1 MIMCGEKFVIL
12 GWGSSPIAAQQWTL
26 LHILHTARTHGILH
40 RAARHRCLPHV
51 LLEADT
57 ATERVNKNYTHST
70 RARHTPT
77 RLPRV
82 PTAYGKLKWKTQEL
96 LAELKVRIIVTFAG
110 HPHSKCGRLM
120 SRALGVIVREVS
132 QCTYT
137 LCMPTMHGT
146 RDMMSSLIRLRPQW
160 EHSSHAEI
168 DMYDQY
174 WAISRRDVK
183 AAFEWGLSRLR
194 NKRHGHGIFE
204 FSLSKLHRHLN
215 RLGHALDETFD
226 IVDETDV
233 CTYLHWDLDHNTLLT
248 ICPMILTQSPVGV
261 AIGGFLSSWE
271 AELWCMWRESLS
283 LHQSRTDT
291 INRWRNALQDTTA
304 DTEACATLTLTF
316 LQPAPF
322 NTMHSHVG
330 VADLERMRRRLA
342 AATLTPPTV
351 SAEGYTRWWHPLDTI
366 WGFFRKSRWH
376 CAYSLPPCI
385 RR

>member
-1 MIMCGEKFVIL
+1 MSVADIDQVIHEILQHCDREAKTLSSRAPWLRHECQDTIRHIMKHLELVGDTWDKKVHRVYACCARLQDLLIQTISMIICGDKCVIH
-12 GWGSSPIAAQQWTL
+12 GWGSSPIVAQQWTL
-26 LHILHTARTHGILH
+26 LHILHTARTQGILH
-40 RAARHRCLPHV
+40 RAARQRCLPHV

-110 HPHSKCGRLM
+110 HPLSKCGRLM

-137 LCMPTMHGT
+137 LCMPTMRGT

-283 LHQSRTDT
+283 LH
-291 INRWRNALQDTTA
+291 
-304 DTEACATLTLTF
+304 
-316 LQPAPF
+316 
-322 NTMHSHVG
+322 
-330 VADLERMRRRLA
+330 
-342 AATLTPPTV
+342 
-351 SAEGYTRWWHPLDTI
+351 
-366 WGFFRKSRWH
+366 
-376 CAYSLPPCI
+376 
-385 RR
+385 